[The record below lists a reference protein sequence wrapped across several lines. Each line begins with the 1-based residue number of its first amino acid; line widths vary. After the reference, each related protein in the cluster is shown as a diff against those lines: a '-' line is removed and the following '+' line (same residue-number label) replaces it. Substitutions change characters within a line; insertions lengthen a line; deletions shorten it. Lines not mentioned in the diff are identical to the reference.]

1 MNVFTFLKNWAAKE
15 KTYADHWF
23 EIDERLRFITVGL
36 VNTVV
41 RYLIFV
47 GLGVWFSVARY
58 QLILLGSWL
67 LSSLTA
73 FLAYKILV
81 FATAGNHFKEYMKSL
96 LIWTLSYILNSLL
109 LEVLVKTAGVNV
121 YLAQAAVVVLITV
134 INYLL
139 FKHFAFKQQKRGFW
153 EKVYAVFE

>member
-1 MNVFTFLKNWAAKE
+1 
-15 KTYADHWF
+15 
-23 EIDERLRFITVGL
+23 
-36 VNTVV
+36 
-41 RYLIFV
+41 
-47 GLGVWFSVARY
+47 
-58 QLILLGSWL
+58 
-67 LSSLTA
+67 
-73 FLAYKILV
+73 
-81 FATAGNHFKEYMKSL
+81 MKSL

-109 LEVLVKTAGVNV
+109 LEVLVKTVGVNV